1 MVPPLLL
8 FGYGV
13 TIRLRPQPKDYPMEI
28 ISILVLLVL
37 VFVGYRLLTTF
48 INSDVAV
55 AASAQALDLCL
66 SDLTLAKVKANNS
79 LVKEI
84 RDIKVT
90 K

>member
-1 MVPPLLL
+1 
-8 FGYGV
+8 
-13 TIRLRPQPKDYPMEI
+13 MEI